1 MNVKTPTERL
11 LSVGRIVH
19 MRRVATGELVLIA
32 AVVALMDFYVA
43 LHLSLCHV
51 GVGASPAPILALY
64 ATKAAVV
71 AKSFLAAALMIAYLP
86 IKLYTQKSPRFD
98 KLIRTAL
105 LGYITFTYA
114 TFITLAFTLGPQST
128 PPTTSQIPQ

>member
-1 MNVKTPTERL
+1 
-11 LSVGRIVH
+11 

-32 AVVALMDFYVA
+32 AVVAMMDFYVA

-51 GVGASPAPILALY
+51 NVSPAPILALY
-64 ATKAAVV
+64 ATKTAVV

-86 IKLYTQKSPRFD
+86 VKLYAQKSPRFD
-98 KLIRTAL
+98 KLIRAAL
-105 LGYITFTYA
+105 LAYITFTYA

-128 PPTTSQIPQ
+128 TPTTPQ